1 VGKTRRLRSPI
12 IQNSHNPVWNQRAT
26 VYVADEADDITV
38 EIKVCTWAGPHNKRL
53 RGQLLECRA
62 VMQRQ
67 LLLPRWLQQVVWPS
81 PTSPRLCFSSML
93 LWHSR
98 AHRACLVK
106 QIRWLWWLRASLLAV
121 RLVNPACAAGLQDA
135 DRVGAE
141 FLGLAKIPV
150 KDFISGAP
158 YDQWLDLV
166 DRAGQ
171 PVMYADRVTKG
182 SRQARLHMSI
192 TYRPVGV
199 KVSGE
204 RT

>member
-1 VGKTRRLRSPI
+1 
-12 IQNSHNPVWNQRAT
+12 
-26 VYVADEADDITV
+26 
-38 EIKVCTWAGPHNKRL
+38 
-53 RGQLLECRA
+53 
-62 VMQRQ
+62 M
-67 LLLPRWLQQVVWPS
+67 
-81 PTSPRLCFSSML
+81 
-93 LWHSR
+93 
-98 AHRACLVK
+98 
-106 QIRWLWWLRASLLAV
+106 LLAV
-121 RLVNPACAAGLQDA
+121 RLATPACAAGLQDA

-199 KVSGE
+199 KVSSK
-204 RT
+204 RTCSSTAGGSWQRNSEVRVTVAVLCQLCLI